1 MEHEELCER
10 VAELSVEVENLK
22 GWQKKQNGSLQS
34 MDGKLGKMDGK
45 IDDSNKSMSDKLDN
59 VKMWLIGLLGG
70 VVVSC
75 LLLIVNLAIGR

>member
-10 VAELSVEVENLK
+10 VSELSVKVENLEM
-22 GWQKKQNGSLQS
+22 WQKKQNGSLQS